1 MQRARNFGPRDEAP
15 LPEASD
21 LAFVGVDMRAPPL
34 VQPGF
39 VSSAKNLRLVDGVYE
54 TRRGL
59 FAPAWTRHASTDFPY
74 RASYLRDDDAA
85 YTAAYATTYG
95 GGVFSDPVSDGQT
108 WIVRVCASALV
119 FTRETEIGRIVPFAP
134 GLAVSA
140 ACQVV
145 QNFNELV
152 IVRGDDET
160 SLVWS
165 GSWVDQ
171 VEELVPDSI
180 PSGYAAMP
188 NAHYGLAWR
197 ERLVLLADRDDVAFG
212 RIAFNTLYGTDDLIY
227 VNRGRGDR
235 LRSAAPLGGASLL
248 ILKSQSAHVFT
259 AGLGD
264 LTDARLDEVPVA
276 MQFDSPHTTVTA
288 DGRVWWLDRRGI
300 RTARI
305 AAINADN
312 KVIVEVQVMSDLI
325 APLIRRIN
333 WAVADLFTAAVT
345 EERIFFAVALDTETT
360 PKTLLVWN
368 RQNGGAWESYDQSAT
383 AFSVLA
389 FAPAIP
395 WLNSPRLFA
404 LDAAGRQVCL
414 DYMLGEDSVAWSGLL
429 ATRSAIEAELIT
441 RGYTAGTN
449 DPKRFL
455 RAQVQLDTWGSTVA
469 LSAVFDGPGET
480 LALGTVPR
488 DRTKYFNGLADFLT
502 SNINGDF
509 HVAHR
514 QDYSVQL
521 GATPASGYAAWTEGA
536 AYVLNDTVF
545 LVENGRNYRA
555 TQSSTGLQTNVPG
568 LAPAFWRRVTTG
580 TSTLPTWASGNAYVA
595 GMQVVYQH
603 TYECIATHTASYGTD
618 PIYHPEYW
626 TDLGL
631 DAGAVRFYLGT
642 PAVPATLSAYHS
654 ADVDRDAV
662 ISFREFER
670 VLEFYNYLNGTVRTG
685 EYHTDALAYSGYA
698 PGPGAITTYHSADTG
713 QDGRIGLI
721 ELTRVIQLLN
731 TSGGAYHVQAGTE
744 DGFASGA
751 DPEIAAGP
759 DGLRLEDFQT
769 AVERR
774 DINRTGAW
782 CQLGITSTTGAL
794 KLRSVSLETHAGS
807 RSNLTHA

>member
-85 YTAAYATTYG
+85 YIAAYRTTYG
-95 GGVFSDPVSDGQT
+95 GGVFSDPASGGQT
-108 WIVRVCASALV
+108 WIVRVCAAALV

-134 GLAVSA
+134 GLSVSA

-259 AGLGD
+259 AGLAD
-264 LTDARLDEVPVA
+264 LSDARLDEVPVA

-333 WAVADLFTAAVT
+333 WAVASLFAAAVT
-345 EERIFFAVALDTETT
+345 EERIYFAVALDTETT

-389 FAPAIP
+389 FATAIP

-404 LDAAGRQVCL
+404 IDAAGRQVCL
-414 DYMLGEDSVAWSGLL
+414 DYMLGEDSIAWSGTL

-455 RAQVQLDTWGSTVA
+455 RAQVQLDTWHSIVYFST
-469 LSAVFDGPGET
+469 LFDGPGET
-480 LALGTVPR
+480 LSLGQFTR
-488 DRTKYFNGLADFLT
+488 DRTKYFTALPDFVPNNT
-502 SNINGDF
+502 ANDF
-509 HVAHR
+509 HVPRR
-514 QDYSVQL
+514 QDYSVAL
-521 GATPASGYAAWTEGA
+521 
-536 AYVLNDTVF
+536 D
-545 LVENGRNYRA
+545 
-555 TQSSTGLQTNVPG
+555 
-568 LAPAFWRRVTTG
+568 
-580 TSTLPTWASGNAYVA
+580 TLPSSGN
-595 GMQVVYQH
+595 
-603 TYECIATHTASYGTD
+603 D
-618 PIYHPEYW
+618 
-626 TDLGL
+626 
-631 DAGAVRFYLGT
+631 
-642 PAVPATLSAYHS
+642 
-654 ADVDRDAV
+654 
-662 ISFREFER
+662 
-670 VLEFYNYLNGTVRTG
+670 N
-685 EYHTDALAYSGYA
+685 
-698 PGPGAITTYHSADTG
+698 
-713 QDGRIGLI
+713 
-721 ELTRVIQLLN
+721 
-731 TSGGAYHVQAGTE
+731 
-744 DGFASGA
+744 
-751 DPEIAAGP
+751 
-759 DGLRLEDFQT
+759 
-769 AVERR
+769 
-774 DINRTGAW
+774 
-782 CQLGITSTTGAL
+782 
-794 KLRSVSLETHAGS
+794 
-807 RSNLTHA
+807 